1 MEDMTYG
8 QAVDQLREWAAMEPQ
23 RDDRIVKA
31 YRAHVSKAEIARL
44 TGLSW
49 QTVDRIVRD
58 AGAQRPSASDEEE

>member
-8 QAVDQLREWAAMEPQ
+8 QAVDQLREWATIMPS
-23 RDDRIVKA
+23 RDDRIVGA

-49 QTVDRIVRD
+49 QTVDRIVRQ
-58 AGAQRPSASDEEE
+58 AGAQRDDKNEED

>member
-8 QAVDQLREWAAMEPQ
+8 QAVDQLREWATIMPS
-23 RDDRIVKA
+23 RDDRIVNA

-49 QTVDRIVRD
+49 QTVDRIVRQ
-58 AGAQRPSASDEEE
+58 AGAQRDDKSEED